1 MGLSKQR
8 TEIGYRDA
16 RKDTET
22 FKYNKKDT
30 TFTMQAEGGRDFSQ
44 IEQTRLLTEIL
55 K

>member
-22 FKYNKKDT
+22 FKYEFVNCGYGELRGSDNKIGIGPVT
-30 TFTMQAEGGRDFSQ
+30 ATP
-44 IEQTRLLTEIL
+44 
-55 K
+55 